1 VPMNSRRQRQDRPIE
16 SLALKI
22 AFRTDGESAVR
33 IRELL
38 PSARVRGGVCRV
50 ELQAKEPSEMA
61 EKAREVLEKLR
72 GVTQNSKGFK

>member
-1 VPMNSRRQRQDRPIE
+1 MNSRRQRQDRPIE

-22 AFRTDGESAVR
+22 TFRADRESAAR

-38 PSARVRGGVCRV
+38 PSVQVRGGVCRV
-50 ELQAKEPSEMA
+50 ELEAKEPAEMA

-72 GVTQNSKGFK
+72 AAM